1 LKTGQNMAITVENIL
16 VTGGNKEKRVRE
28 NPVVDYA
35 VMKMIIVVDIVFV
48 SNTINTISC
57 NPSLRD
63 LLLLERP

>member
-1 LKTGQNMAITVENIL
+1 MKTGQNMAITVENIL
-16 VTGGNKEKRVRE
+16 VTGENKEKRVRE

>member
-16 VTGGNKEKRVRE
+16 VTGENKEKRVRE

>member
-1 LKTGQNMAITVENIL
+1 MAITVENIL

-35 VMKMIIVVDIVFV
+35 VMKMIIVGNIVFV

>member
-1 LKTGQNMAITVENIL
+1 MVITVENIL

-63 LLLLERP
+63 LLLERP